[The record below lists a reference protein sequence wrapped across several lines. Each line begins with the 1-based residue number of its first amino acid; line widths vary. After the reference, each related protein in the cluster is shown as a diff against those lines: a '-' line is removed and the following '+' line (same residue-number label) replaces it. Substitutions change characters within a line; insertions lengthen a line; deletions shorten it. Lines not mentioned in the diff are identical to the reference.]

1 MNTNKPSDSLIF
13 LLIDDTTSAPD
24 FKTQEE
30 IEEYFGESV
39 SFTLDEYN
47 YSEDYFWKY
56 LEKWESIH
64 KFKIIQGDEVWFD
77 RYTGSVEIEVVYSLE
92 DKYYSIIYRSNLYE
106 EDELISESVE
116 VKPIQETVTKFV
128 KI

>member
-13 LLIDDTTSAPD
+13 LLIDDTTSAPN

-30 IEEYFGESV
+30 IEEYFGEPV
-39 SFTLDEYN
+39 SFTLE
-47 YSEDYFWKY
+47 
-56 LEKWESIH
+56 
-64 KFKIIQGDEVWFD
+64 
-77 RYTGSVEIEVVYSLE
+77 EIEVIYSLE

-116 VKPIQETVTKFV
+116 VKPIQETVTKFI

>member
-1 MNTNKPSDSLIF
+1 MANICDNTLYVYSEDRQN
-13 LLIDDTTSAPD
+13 IDTIINFFHNWPYAETEDGDTTSIPD

-30 IEEYFGESV
+30 IEEYFGEPI

-64 KFKIIQGDEVWFD
+64 KFKIIQGDEIWF
-77 RYTGSVEIEVVYSLE
+77 
-92 DKYYSIIYRSNLYE
+92 
-106 EDELISESVE
+106 
-116 VKPIQETVTKFV
+116 
-128 KI
+128 